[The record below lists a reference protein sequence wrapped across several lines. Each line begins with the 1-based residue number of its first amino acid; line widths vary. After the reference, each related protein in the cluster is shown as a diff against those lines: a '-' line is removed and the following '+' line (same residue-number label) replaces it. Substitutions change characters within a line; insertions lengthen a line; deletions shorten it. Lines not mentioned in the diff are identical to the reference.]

1 MKDENDLKIRV
12 AEAAMK
18 AFNEKGV
25 KFRMDDVAA
34 MLQMSKKTLYKL
46 YDSKEKLVLKAVDL
60 GFGAVMESK
69 QAIIDDPDIGMVEK
83 IKRVIIAMP
92 DRYQTVDW
100 RRLYEFRDSFP
111 EAYARIQYY
120 LQNNWEGTID
130 LVKKGIEAGFVR
142 NINITVFRCMLE
154 SAFQSFIGNTALM
167 DAGVSY
173 EDALNSMIDIVMT
186 GIVTEKCAKSE

>member
-1 MKDENDLKIRV
+1 MKDENDLKIKV

-130 LVKKGIEAGFVR
+130 LVKKGIEAGLVR

>member
-1 MKDENDLKIRV
+1 MKDEKELKIKV

-25 KFRMDDVAA
+25 KFRMDDVAN

-46 YDSKEKLVLKAVDL
+46 YDSKEKLILKAVDL
-60 GFGAVMESK
+60 GFGAVMENK
-69 QAIIDDPDIGMVEK
+69 QAIIDDPDLDMVEK
-83 IKRVIIAMP
+83 IRRVIIAIP
-92 DRYQTVDW
+92 DRYQTMDW

-111 EAYARIQYY
+111 EAYARIQFY

-130 LVKKGIEAGFVR
+130 LVKKGIEQGLIR
-142 NINITVFRCMLE
+142 DINITVFRCILE
-154 SAFQSFIGNTALM
+154 SAFQSFIGNTALI

-173 EDALNSMIDIVMT
+173 DDALNTMIDIVMT
-186 GIVTEKCAKSE
+186 GIVTEKGAKSK

>member
-1 MKDENDLKIRV
+1 MKDEKELKIKV

-25 KFRMDDVAA
+25 KFRMDDVAN

-46 YDSKEKLVLKAVDL
+46 YDSKEKLILKAVDL
-60 GFGAVMESK
+60 GFGAVMENK
-69 QAIIDDPDIGMVEK
+69 QAIIDDPDLGMVEK
-83 IKRVIIAMP
+83 IKRVIIAIP
-92 DRYQTVDW
+92 DRYQAMDW

-111 EAYARIQYY
+111 EAYERIQFY

-130 LVKKGIEAGFVR
+130 LVKKGIEQGLIR
-142 NINITVFRCMLE
+142 DINITVFRCMLE
-154 SAFQSFIGNTALM
+154 SAFQSFIGNTALI

-173 EDALNSMIDIVMT
+173 DDALNTMIDIAMT
-186 GIVTEKCAKSE
+186 GIVTEKGAKSK